1 VTKSRN
7 ILPPRNAWSKAQL
20 SVLRRLYAD
29 NPTKDVAAACGHT
42 VSSTYQRANSLGLR
56 KSAEYLASPAAGRL
70 DGVRGAACRFVKGQQ
85 PWSKGTKGVVG
96 VQPGCRRTQFKKGQM
111 HGAAQHNY
119 VPIGSERVTDGQLQ
133 RKVTDDPNVYPARRW
148 VAVARLVW
156 EEANGPIPPGHA
168 VTFKAGRQTIERERI
183 TLDAIELVSRAELMR
198 RNTIHVRYPPEV
210 VDVIRLA
217 GALKRK
223 IRNRSKAA

>member
-1 VTKSRN
+1 MTKSRN
-7 ILPPRNAWSKAQL
+7 ILGPRKPWTKPQL
-20 SVLRRLYAD
+20 AKLRKLYAD
-29 NPTKDVAAACGHT
+29 NPTKLVAEACGHS
-42 VSSTYQRANSLGLR
+42 VSSTYQAARNLGLL
-56 KSAEYLASPAAGRL
+56 KSTAYLASPAAGRL
-70 DGVRGAACRFVKGQQ
+70 DGVRGSSCRFPKGNV

-96 VQPGCRRTQFKKGQM
+96 VQPACRRTQFKKGQM

-119 VPIGSERVTDGQLQ
+119 VPIGTERVTDGQLQ

-156 EEANGPIPPGHA
+156 EQANGPIPAGHA
-168 VTFKAGRQTIERERI
+168 VTFKPGRQTTESALI
-183 TLDAIELVSRAELMR
+183 TIDALELITRADLMR

-210 VDVIRLA
+210 VEVIRLT

-223 IRNRSKAA
+223 IGNRSKAA